1 MKQVA
6 VKLVRHKNWK
16 GSTKSR
22 LFMSGVSQRE
32 NVLCDSF
39 CIQARKCVINRLNEC
54 YGKRC

>member
-22 LFMSGVSQRE
+22 VFMTCLEFHKEKTCCVTHSVSRHV
-32 NVLCDSF
+32 NVLSTD
-39 CIQARKCVINRLNEC
+39 
-54 YGKRC
+54 